1 MCNLSLKYQI
11 RKLGDTKYQTGKY
24 QIGKYLASFA
34 WTSVAQ
40 LAEVSKPGIARERW
54 PGRLFHSSESAFE
67 LLGGLSSLERS
78 SETSLASLETGKS
91 HRAKLTRGGSGT
103 KQARNIMGS
112 KQRGRFMKCNEIGEK
127 LNCFGGL
134 EVFFIYLKEAL

>member
-1 MCNLSLKYQI
+1 M
-11 RKLGDTKYQTGKY
+11 KLGDTKYQTGKY

-67 LLGGLSSLERS
+67 LLGGLSSLDRS

-103 KQARNIMGS
+103 MVQKHGQQAKR
-112 KQRGRFMKCNEIGEK
+112 QVHEMKWNRRKFWRSCD
-127 LNCFGGL
+127 
-134 EVFFIYLKEAL
+134 FFYVDDE